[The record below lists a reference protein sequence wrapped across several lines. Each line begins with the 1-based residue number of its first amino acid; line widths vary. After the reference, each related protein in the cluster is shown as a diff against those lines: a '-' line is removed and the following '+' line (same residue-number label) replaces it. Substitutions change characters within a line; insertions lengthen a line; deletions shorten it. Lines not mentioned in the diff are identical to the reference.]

1 MPEGPELHLASQL
14 INSACKSRLFT
25 GKVRKNPIH
34 KCADVEWDDPCYTI
48 SAVSRGKELKVFL
61 NTHRGE
67 EKKSKADVKNATI
80 DKKAAGKSL
89 QILFNFGMSGKFD
102 FTSTAELPKHA
113 HLSFYT
119 KSEPSMVLSF
129 VDPRRFG
136 KWQVGA
142 DWAANRGP
150 CVLFEYPLFRSNVLS
165 NLQDSAFNKPLCEVL
180 LNQKYFN
187 GIGNYLRAEI
197 IYRAGLR
204 PFEQSRSV
212 FASLSAVPAEV
223 KVKIEDD
230 VKAVVKMKVKS
241 ETPDVLQL
249 CNLVPLEVVGLG
261 TTLHQPEN
269 NFKMSKFFQ
278 WLQCFYKPGMK
289 TIPDHN
295 KRTMWYHGDPG
306 PLVSKEGK
314 SGAGKKQS
322 GVNTKK
328 LSTTPKKSKSQTS
341 EDVDNGESE
350 VDKPTDETPSKSRG
364 RKARVK
370 PTTLKPR
377 EKQTAKSRERTSS
390 KVSTPKKGRR
400 AAGGKAVKRKAHDGA
415 ESSQEEDSR
424 EPDVKKS
431 RPRKNAARKESN
443 SKSSDTESKGQKCRS
458 RVTRTPP
465 VKEKVDGA
473 DKRKRPRK

>member
-1 MPEGPELHLASQL
+1 MPEGPELRLASQF
-14 INSACKSRLFT
+14 INSTCKNLLFT

-34 KCADVEWDDPCYTI
+34 KCADVEWDDPCYTL
-48 SAVSRGKELKVFL
+48 SAVSRGKELKVL
-61 NTHRGE
+61 LHTHRGE

-80 DKKAAGKSL
+80 DRKAAGKSL

-119 KSEPSMVLSF
+119 KSEPSMVLSY

-150 CVLFEYPLFRSNVLS
+150 CVLFEYPLFRSNVLR

-204 PFEQSRSV
+204 PFEESRSV
-212 FASLSAVPAEV
+212 FASLPDASAEV
-223 KVKIEDD
+223 KVKIEED
-230 VKAVVKMKVKS
+230 VKAVGKMKVKS
-241 ETPDVLQL
+241 ETPDVLEL

-269 NFKMSKFFQ
+269 NFKKTKFFQ
-278 WLQCFYKPGMK
+278 WLQCFYQPDMK

-306 PLVSKEGK
+306 PLIPKEGK
-314 SGAGKKQS
+314 SGDGKKRS
-322 GVNTKK
+322 GGYTKT
-328 LSTTPKKSKSQTS
+328 LSKTPKKSKSQLS

-350 VDKPTDETPSKSRG
+350 VDKPTGETPSKSRG
-364 RKARVK
+364 RKATVK
-370 PTTLKPR
+370 PTTLKPQ
-377 EKQTAKSRERTSS
+377 EKQTAKSRDRTSS
-390 KVSTPKKGRR
+390 KVSTPKKG
-400 AAGGKAVKRKAHDGA
+400 GKAVKRKAHNGA

-431 RPRKNAARKESN
+431 RSRKNAAKKESN
-443 SKSSDTESKGQKCRS
+443 SKSSDTESKAQKSRS
-458 RVTRTPP
+458 RVTKTSP
-465 VKEKVDGA
+465 VEEKVDGA
-473 DKRKRPRK
+473 DKRKRTRK